1 VKARI
6 FYFKTRIMQSIKK
19 VLKTAGKWGRFYKIA
34 GIRIMKAFKFR
45 IIKLSVFLGLVL
57 FFGQTAV
64 AQEDKCLL
72 SESNF
77 VTLKHILSKFRFTS
91 RKTKSVEQLNKEL
104 IDEILERK
112 VNFQLNAE
120 NEKSL
125 KEAGASDLLIKTISE
140 NSQPEVETEAMRLY
154 QLYVDNYKSDDAK
167 SLKIALNAAK
177 EFVKKFENDE
187 CFKETVEHLKEAI
200 LHM

>member
-1 VKARI
+1 
-6 FYFKTRIMQSIKK
+6 
-19 VLKTAGKWGRFYKIA
+19 
-34 GIRIMKAFKFR
+34 MKAFKFR

-125 KEAGASDLLIKTISE
+125 KEAGASDLLLKTISE

-154 QLYVDNYKSDDAK
+154 KLYVDNYKSDDAK